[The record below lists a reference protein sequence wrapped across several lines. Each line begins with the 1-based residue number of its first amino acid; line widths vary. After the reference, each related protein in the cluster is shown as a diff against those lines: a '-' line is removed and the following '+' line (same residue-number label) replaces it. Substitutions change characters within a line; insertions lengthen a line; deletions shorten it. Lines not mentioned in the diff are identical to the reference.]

1 MTDSEHASKPADAS
15 DPLNFDPLR
24 VGTIALYAG
33 AGLAVLV
40 FIAFLGRPPWLWI
53 VAAFGIALI
62 GVGLRIEAAI
72 RARSK
77 R

>member
-1 MTDSEHASKPADAS
+1 
-15 DPLNFDPLR
+15 
-24 VGTIALYAG
+24 LYAG

-40 FIAFLGRPPWLWI
+40 FIAFRGQPPWLWI
-53 VAAFGIALI
+53 AAAFGIALI

-72 RARSK
+72 RAQSK